1 LIAVNHRHA
10 LILEGAQAASDARD
24 SVGIDLVAPV
34 DIYAVAEAMGVR
46 VRFLPV
52 SMEGFY
58 RKSSP
63 PRVMLS
69 ALRPLARR
77 AFTCAHEIG
86 HHWFGHGSTIDE
98 LQGDDRHDFDI
109 PEEIL
114 ANAFAGFML
123 MPSIG
128 LRRAFNSRGWKPAT
142 ANPQQILTIA
152 SEFGVGYE
160 TLLTHL
166 SMTLGDMPRS
176 VQTALGKWTPQRI
189 REKLLGDADAEGL
202 VILDEKQQTTGVD
215 LEDGYAVAVPMDAT
229 VSGSVLAPRQAIAG
243 FDVFDAV
250 GRGRATIKT
259 AQWQVEA
266 RVAPQKFIG
275 PANYRFL
282 EDPDE

>member
-1 LIAVNHRHA
+1 
-10 LILEGAQAASDARD
+10 
-24 SVGIDLVAPV
+24 
-34 DIYAVAEAMGVR
+34 
-46 VRFLPV
+46 
-52 SMEGFY
+52 MEGFY
-58 RKSSP
+58 LKGSP

-77 AFTCAHEIG
+77 AFTCAHELG

-98 LQGDDRHDFDI
+98 LQGDDRHGSNI

-114 ANAFAGFML
+114 ANAFAGFIL

-142 ANPQQILTIA
+142 ADPVQILTIS

-166 SMTLGDMPRS
+166 AITLGDMPRS
-176 VQTALGKWTPQRI
+176 VLAELAKWTPQRI
-189 REKLLGDADAEGL
+189 RKKLLGDADADGL
-202 VILDEKQQTTGVD
+202 VILDERHQTGGVD
-215 LEDGYAVAVPMDAT
+215 LEDGYALAVPTGAA
-229 VSGSVLAPRQAIAG
+229 VSGSVLSPRQPIAG
-243 FDVFDAV
+243 FDVYDAI
-250 GRGRATIKT
+250 GRGRAKITT
-259 AQWQVEA
+259 AHWHAEA

-275 PANYRFL
+275 NASYRFL

>member
-1 LIAVNHRHA
+1 MDRRSI
-10 LILEGAQAASDARD
+10 ILEGATAASAVRD
-24 SVGIDLVAPV
+24 RLGLDLVAPV
-34 DIYAVAEAMGVR
+34 DIYAVAEAMSIR

-58 RKSSP
+58 RNGSP
-63 PRVMLS
+63 PRIMLS

-98 LQGDDRHDFDI
+98 LAADDRHDSDI

-114 ANAFAGFML
+114 VNAFAAFML

-128 LRRAFNSRGWKPAT
+128 VRRAFNSRGWKPTT
-142 ANPQQILTIA
+142 ADPVQILTIA

-160 TLLTHL
+160 TLLTYL
-166 SMTLGDMPRS
+166 SMTLNDMPRNIRS
-176 VQTALGKWTPQRI
+176 ELGKWTPQRI
-189 REKLLGDADAEGL
+189 RKHLLGDDGAHGL
-202 VILDEKQQTTGVD
+202 VILDERQRSKGVD
-215 LEDGYAVAVPMDAT
+215 LEEGYALAVPTDT
-229 VSGSVLAPRQAIAG
+229 EVIGDVLTPRQSIEG
-243 FDVFDAV
+243 FDVYDAV
-250 GRGRATIKT
+250 GRGRATIAT
-259 AQWQVEA
+259 PAWQAEI
-266 RVAPQKFIG
+266 RVMPTQFIG

>member
-1 LIAVNHRHA
+1 MVNRRS
-10 LILEGAQAASDARD
+10 LVLEGAQAASDARD
-24 SVGIDLVAPV
+24 SVGIDLIAPV
-34 DIYAVAEAMGVR
+34 DIYAVAEAIGIR
-46 VRFLPV
+46 VRFLRI

-58 RKSSP
+58 RKGSP

-98 LQGDDRHDFDI
+98 LQGDDRNDSDI

-142 ANPQQILTIA
+142 ANPLQILTIA
-152 SEFGVGYE
+152 SEFGVGYD

-166 SMTLGDMPRS
+166 SVTLGDMPRS
-176 VQTALGKWTPQRI
+176 VRTELRKWTPQRI
-189 REKLLGDADAEGL
+189 RKKVLGDADADGL
-202 VILDEKQQTTGVD
+202 VILDEKHQTAGVD
-215 LEDGYAVAVPMDAT
+215 LEDGYALAVPTEAT
-229 VSGSVLAPRQAIAG
+229 VSGPVLTPRQAITG
-243 FDVFDAV
+243 FDVYNAV
-250 GRGRATIKT
+250 GRGCATIKT
-259 AQWQVEA
+259 AQWQAEA
-266 RVAPQKFIG
+266 RVAPQNFIG
-275 PANYRFL
+275 PATYRFL

>member
-1 LIAVNHRHA
+1 MANRHA

-24 SVGIDLVAPV
+24 SLGIDLVAPI

-46 VRFLPV
+46 VRFLSV

-58 RKSSP
+58 RKGSP

-98 LQGDDRHDFDI
+98 MQSDDRHDSDI

-142 ANPQQILTIA
+142 ANPEQILTIA

-166 SMTLGDMPRS
+166 SMTLADMPRS
-176 VQTALGKWTPQRI
+176 VRSELGKWTPQRI
-189 REKLLGDADAEGL
+189 RKKLLGDDDANGL
-202 VILDEKQQTTGVD
+202 VILDEKHQTAGVD
-215 LEDGYAVAVPMDAT
+215 LEDGYAVAVPMGAT
-229 VSGSVLAPRQAIAG
+229 VSGSVLTPRQAIAG
-243 FDVFDAV
+243 FDVYDAV

-259 AQWQVEA
+259 AQWQAEA
-266 RVAPQKFIG
+266 RVAPQQFIG

>member
-1 LIAVNHRHA
+1 MANRRA
-10 LILEGAQAASDARD
+10 LILKGAQAASDARD

-34 DIYAVAEAMGVR
+34 DIYTVAEAMGVR

-58 RKSSP
+58 RRGSP

-77 AFTCAHEIG
+77 AFTCAHELG

-98 LQGDDRHDFDI
+98 INGDDRQDSDI
-109 PEEIL
+109 PQEIL

-128 LRRAFNSRGWKPAT
+128 LRRAFNGRGWKPAT
-142 ANPQQILTIA
+142 ATPLQILTIA

-166 SMTLGDMPRS
+166 SMTLGEMPNS
-176 VQTALGKWTPQRI
+176 VRTELGKWTPQRV
-189 REKLLGDADAEGL
+189 RKKLLGDADADGL
-202 VILDEKQQTTGVD
+202 VILDEKQQSAGVD
-215 LEDGYAVAVPMDAT
+215 LEAGYALAVPTGAA
-229 VSGSVLAPRQAIAG
+229 VSGPVLTLRQAIAG
-243 FDVFDAV
+243 FDVYNAV

-259 AQWQVEA
+259 PQWQAEA

>member
-1 LIAVNHRHA
+1 LANRRSLV
-10 LILEGAQAASDARD
+10 LEGAQAASDARD

-34 DIYAVAEAMGVR
+34 DIYAVAEAIGIR

-58 RKSSP
+58 RKGSP

-98 LQGDDRHDFDI
+98 LQGDDRHDSDI
-109 PEEIL
+109 AEEIL

-142 ANPQQILTIA
+142 GNPLQILTIA

-166 SMTLGDMPRS
+166 SMTLGDMPRW
-176 VQTALGKWTPQRI
+176 VRTELGKWTPQRI
-189 REKLLGDADAEGL
+189 RKKVLGDADADGL
-202 VILDEKQQTTGVD
+202 VILDEKHQTASVD
-215 LEDGYAVAVPMDAT
+215 LEDGYALAVPTGAT
-229 VSGSVLAPRQAIAG
+229 ISGSVLTPRQAIAG
-243 FDVFDAV
+243 FDVYDAV

-259 AQWQVEA
+259 AQWQAEA

>member
-1 LIAVNHRHA
+1 MANRRA
-10 LILEGAQAASDARD
+10 LIIEGAQAASDVRD
-24 SVGIDLVAPV
+24 KAGIDLVVPV

-58 RKSSP
+58 RKGSP

-98 LQGDDRHDFDI
+98 LQADDRRDSDI
-109 PEEIL
+109 PEEVL
-114 ANAFAGFML
+114 ANSFAGFML

-128 LRRAFNSRGWKPAT
+128 LRRAFNSRGWKPAS
-142 ANPQQILTIA
+142 ANPVQILTVA
-152 SEFGVGYE
+152 SEFGVGYD

-166 SMTLGDMPRS
+166 AITLGDMPHS
-176 VQTALGKWTPQRI
+176 VRAELGKWTPQRI
-189 REKLLGDADAEGL
+189 RKKLLGGIDADGL
-202 VILDEKQQTTGVD
+202 VILDEKHQTAGVD
-215 LEDGYAVAVPMDAT
+215 LEAGYALAVPTGAV
-229 VSGSVLAPRQAIAG
+229 VSGSVLSPRQKITG
-243 FDVFDAV
+243 FDVYDAV
-250 GRGRATIKT
+250 GRGRATVT
-259 AQWQVEA
+259 TEHWQAEA
-266 RVAPQKFIG
+266 RVAPQEFIG

>member
-1 LIAVNHRHA
+1 MLNRRA

-24 SVGIDLVAPV
+24 SVGLDLVAPIDV
-34 DIYAVAEAMGVR
+34 YALAEAMGIR

-58 RKSSP
+58 RKGSP

-77 AFTCAHEIG
+77 AFTCAHEVG

-98 LQGDDRHDFDI
+98 LQADDRHQSVI

-114 ANAFAGFML
+114 ANAFAGFIL

-128 LRRAFNSRGWKPAT
+128 VRRAFNCRGWKPST
-142 ANPQQILTIA
+142 ADPLQILTIS

-160 TLLTHL
+160 TLITHL
-166 SMTLGDMPRS
+166 TVTLDEMPRS
-176 VQTALGKWTPQRI
+176 VANELSKWSPQRI
-189 REKLLGDADAEGL
+189 RKKLLGNADADGL
-202 VILDEKQQTTGVD
+202 VILDDKHQSAGVD
-215 LEDGYAVAVPMDAT
+215 LEQGYALAVPNGTA
-229 VSGSVLAPRQAIAG
+229 VNGSVLSLSQVTDG
-243 FDVFDAV
+243 FDVYDAT
-250 GRGRATIKT
+250 GRGRATVAT
-259 AQWQVEA
+259 GQWQAEA
-266 RVAPQKFIG
+266 RVAPKKFIG
-275 PANYRFL
+275 PSSYRFL

>member
-1 LIAVNHRHA
+1 VVNRRS
-10 LILEGAQAASDARD
+10 LVLEGAQAASDARD
-24 SVGIDLVAPV
+24 SVGINLIAPV
-34 DIYAVAEAMGVR
+34 DIYAVAEAIGIR

-58 RKSSP
+58 RKGSP

-86 HHWFGHGSTIDE
+86 HDWFGHGSTIDE
-98 LQGDDRHDFDI
+98 LQGDDRHDSDI

-142 ANPQQILTIA
+142 ANPLQILTIA

-166 SMTLGDMPRS
+166 SVTLGDMPRS
-176 VQTALGKWTPQRI
+176 VRTELGKWTPQRI
-189 REKLLGDADAEGL
+189 RKKVLGDADADGL
-202 VILDEKQQTTGVD
+202 VILDEKHQTAGVD
-215 LEDGYAVAVPMDAT
+215 LEDGYALAVPTGAT
-229 VSGSVLAPRQAIAG
+229 VSGPVLTPRQAITG
-243 FDVFDAV
+243 LDVYNAV

-259 AQWQVEA
+259 AQWQAEA
-266 RVAPQKFIG
+266 RVAPQNFIG
-275 PANYRFL
+275 PATYRFL

>member
-1 LIAVNHRHA
+1 MVNRRS
-10 LILEGAQAASDARD
+10 LVLEGAQAASNARD
-24 SVGIDLVAPV
+24 SVGIDLIAPV
-34 DIYAVAEAMGVR
+34 DIYAVAEAIGIR
-46 VRFLPV
+46 VRFIPV

-58 RKSSP
+58 RKGSP

-98 LQGDDRHDFDI
+98 LQGDDRHDSDI

-142 ANPQQILTIA
+142 ANPLQILTIA

-166 SMTLGDMPRS
+166 SVTLGDMPRS
-176 VQTALGKWTPQRI
+176 VRTELGKWTPQRI
-189 REKLLGDADAEGL
+189 RKKVLGDADADGL
-202 VILDEKQQTTGVD
+202 VILDQKHQTAGVD
-215 LEDGYAVAVPMDAT
+215 LEDGYALAVPTGAT
-229 VSGSVLAPRQAIAG
+229 VSGSVLTPRQAITG
-243 FDVFDAV
+243 LDVYDAV
-250 GRGRATIKT
+250 GRGRATINT
-259 AQWQVEA
+259 AQWQAEA
-266 RVAPQKFIG
+266 RVAPQNFIG